1 MLNKLVLSFPV
12 NEAYSDKTE
21 IERDQIRHNYSYVM
35 DHLCITIAQG
45 SSDFVGRPA
54 WNAWIAWID
63 LLQKTVASYVN
74 EAFHDYK
81 ESNKLL
87 TIFYITQTYSRI
99 HKYSRSHIRK
109 ISMNTYT

>member
-1 MLNKLVLSFPV
+1 M

-21 IERDQIRHNYSYVM
+21 IERDQIRHDYSYVM
-35 DHLCITIAQG
+35 DRLCITIAQG
-45 SSDFVGRPA
+45 SSDFVSRLA
-54 WNAWIAWID
+54 WNAWID

-87 TIFYITQTYSRI
+87 SFTLHKLIHVYINI
-99 HKYSRSHIRK
+99 HVHVYVKYL
-109 ISMNTYT
+109 